1 MRCPRLVI
9 AGTSSGVGK
18 TSLTLGLTASLRR
31 RGLKVQT
38 FKVGPDFLDPTW
50 LSLASDRPCL
60 NLDGWMCGERYVRN
74 QFDKACAD
82 ADIAI
87 VEGVMGLFD
96 GADPAGDQGS
106 TAEIARWLDAPVL
119 LVVDAHGMARSLA
132 ALVKGYTGFDPTL
145 KVAGIVANRC
155 GSARHAAWLGA
166 ALNSAELPPL
176 AGAVLRDSLP
186 PLPSRHLGL
195 VTADSRQP
203 PETVL
208 NKLADAI
215 EGQLDLQLIL
225 ERAGQ
230 TPLLPASAPSAAD
243 APAAIPSA
251 NRRTVRLG
259 LAFDEAFHF
268 YYPDNLRA
276 LEAAGAELVRFS
288 PLRDAALPERLDA
301 LFLGGG
307 YPEEH
312 AAALEANHLMRE
324 DVSAFAAANRPIY
337 AECGGL
343 MYLSDAIELRCGTR
357 YSMVGAL
364 PFATRMLPKRKRLG
378 YAEVRQ
384 QAKGPFGGAGTCLR
398 GHEFHYS
405 EALAVPDDSNWQ
417 PAWQVRYRRS
427 DDVTLEGFTRGRL
440 FASYLHIHFASR
452 PGAAE
457 AFVDYCRG
465 DA

>member
-1 MRCPRLVI
+1 MSCPRLVI

-18 TSLTLGLTASLRR
+18 TSLTLGLTAALRR

-50 LSLASDRPCL
+50 LSLASGRPCL
-60 NLDGWMCGERYVRN
+60 NLDGWMCDRQYVQQ
-74 QFDKACAD
+74 QFAESCAE

-96 GADPAGDQGS
+96 GADPAGDSGS

-119 LVVDAHGMARSLA
+119 LVVNAHGMARSLA
-132 ALVKGYTGFDPTL
+132 ALVKGYAWFDPEL
-145 KVAGIVANRC
+145 HLAGVIANRC
-155 GSARHAAWLGA
+155 GSARHAEWLGEALA
-166 ALNSAELPPL
+166 AANLPPL

-195 VTADSRQP
+195 VTADRLLL
-203 PETVL
+203 PETAL
-208 NKLADAI
+208 GKLAEAI
-215 EGQLDLQLIL
+215 EEQLNLPRIL
-225 ERAGQ
+225 ELAGQ
-230 TPLLPASAPSAAD
+230 APSSPPVIE
-243 APAAIPSA
+243 PAGPTTAG
-251 NRRTVRLG
+251 RKVRIG

-288 PLRDAALPERLDA
+288 PLRDAALPENLAA

-312 AAALEANHLMRE
+312 AAALEANQAMRQA
-324 DVSAFAAANRPIY
+324 VAAFAAADRPVY

-343 MYLSDAIELRCGTR
+343 MYLSEGIELRCGTR
-357 YSMVGAL
+357 HAMVGAL
-364 PFATRMLPKRKRLG
+364 PFATRMLAKRKRLG

-384 QAKGPFGGAGTCLR
+384 HEKGPFGAAGACLR

-405 EALAVPDDSNWQ
+405 EALTAPDEPDWQ
-417 PAWQVRYRRS
+417 PVWQVRYRRS
-427 DDVTLEGFTRGRL
+427 NEPVMEGFTRGRL
-440 FASYLHIHFASR
+440 FASYVHIHFASR
-452 PGAAE
+452 PGAAV
-457 AFVDYCRG
+457 AFVDFCRG
-465 DA
+465 DS